1 MSLWKWNDVELEIDM
16 EDYDFLQKY
25 EKAFETMWI
34 KEEELKKTGTQ
45 SEIVKEYCDMFYRL
59 FDDIFGF
66 GTGDKLF
73 DGKRNVRLCEEC
85 YMDFIYE
92 CQKGVFDANKIK
104 NAMMNK
110 FKPNRNQ
117 RRAAGKKRVDEF
129 LL

>member
-25 EKAFETMWI
+25 EKAFDAMGV
-34 KEEELKKTGTQ
+34 KEEELKKVGAP

-59 FDDIFGF
+59 FDDIFEP

-73 DGKRNVRLCEEC
+73 NGKRNVRLCEEC
-85 YMDFIYE
+85 YTDFIAE
-92 CQKGVFDANKIK
+92 CQKGVLDANKRK

-110 FKPNRNQ
+110 FKPNRVQ
-117 RRAAGKKRVDEF
+117 RRASGKK
-129 LL
+129 

>member
-25 EKAFETMWI
+25 EKAFETMGI
-34 KEEELKKTGTQ
+34 KEEELKKIGTQ

-59 FDDIFGF
+59 FDDIFGL

-73 DGKRNVRLCEEC
+73 SGKRNVRLCEEC
-85 YMDFIYE
+85 YMDFISE
-92 CQKGVFDANKIK
+92 CQKGVLDANKRK

-110 FKPNRNQ
+110 FKPNRAQ
-117 RRAAGKKRVDEF
+117 RRAAGKK
-129 LL
+129 